1 MKRFLFFITVVT
13 FMSCAPS
20 NIGNQAR
27 VSASLENTYLDETKV
42 YTIATNLHKVG
53 RTTVYRNCKTERIPV
68 VNSTGEHFSNQ
79 IVCKDQFAE
88 YFVYQGILIVSNDGE
103 LEPVE
108 IKFLS
113 PREIDPNNIIR
124 NAEGSFV
131 NVRITNDVQVKSNP
145 GPSLEKVFLYV
156 EN

>member
-1 MKRFLFFITVVT
+1 MKQFLFFITVIG

-27 VSASLENTYLDETKV
+27 VSASLENTYLDESKV
-42 YTIATNLHKVG
+42 YTVATNLYKIGKV
-53 RTTVYRNCKTERIPV
+53 TVYRNCKTERVPKV
-68 VNSTGEHFSNQ
+68 GSQGEHYSDQ
-79 IVCKDQFAE
+79 IICKDQFAE
-88 YFVYQGILIVSNDGE
+88 YVVYQGVLILSNDGE

-108 IKFLS
+108 MKFLS

-131 NVRITNDVQVKSNP
+131 NVRITNDVQVKPNP